1 MSHKTKIV
9 IASGCCRSKRCVMS
23 HWTSA
28 AAPNMSGLCNALQFQ
43 LFLQL
48 NTRVQWGAATLV
60 CQHDGASPTFKISAF
75 TCASKSDFTWNVCNR
90 TFCLERSRPIA
101 RWRFA
106 LFYVV
111 VVDLLHHTTT
121 FQKEVSQRDRS
132 RSEFNDRGVC
142 ESILGKPWAFM
153 VVHAENVCCNRLAA
167 TARYSQSLHNF
178 F

>member
-1 MSHKTKIV
+1 MSV
-9 IASGCCRSKRCVMS
+9 
-23 HWTSA
+23 
-28 AAPNMSGLCNALQFQ
+28 LCNTHQFQ
-43 LFLQL
+43 LFL
-48 NTRVQWGAATLV
+48 AAEHTCAMWCSDIGLR
-60 CQHDGASPTFKISAF
+60 ASPTFTISTF

-111 VVDLLHHTTT
+111 VVVGATPVDLLHHTTT
-121 FQKEVSQRDRS
+121 FQKEVSQRERS
-132 RSEFNDRGVC
+132 HSEFNDRGVC

-178 F
+178 FLNKTQSMNFKMLSSFRYTSISAVFQ